1 MSYSTNF
8 PPKNPVATIFPRG
21 LLAGRIPGARL
32 AVAADESKPLDITV
46 HIKEKK
52 SSNKDVET
60 AYYLFTTFNIVVA
73 LYHIVH
79 FILKGSI

>member
-1 MSYSTNF
+1 MPYNTNF
-8 PPKNPVATIFPRG
+8 PPAALDPLFAILRRAQNEMPGTRFATHAEEP
-21 LLAGRIPGARL
+21 
-32 AVAADESKPLDITV
+32 PLELTV
-46 HIKEKK
+46 NIEPKK
-52 SSNKDVET
+52 TANKDVAT

>member
-21 LLAGRIPGARL
+21 LLTGQRPGARL
-32 AVAADESKPLDITV
+32 AAHAEEPPLDLTV
-46 HIKEKK
+46 KIEPEKT
-52 SSNKDVET
+52 SNKDVET

-73 LYHIVH
+73 LYHIVR
-79 FILKGSI
+79 FILTGSI